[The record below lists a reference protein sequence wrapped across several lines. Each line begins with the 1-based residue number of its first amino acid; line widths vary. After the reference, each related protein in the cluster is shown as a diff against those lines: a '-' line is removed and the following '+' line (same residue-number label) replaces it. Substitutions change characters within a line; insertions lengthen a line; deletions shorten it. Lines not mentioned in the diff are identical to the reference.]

1 MDRPGLD
8 PLSLLRG
15 VRRRIGMVLAIFV
28 VGAILSAGVAYVLPP
43 VYESTAKI
51 LVESQQIPVD
61 LARSTVTASAA
72 ERLQLIEQRL
82 MTRENLLD
90 IAERLDLFA
99 DRPGLTPT
107 EKVDRIRDATSFD
120 SVPFNDNPRYRGPE
134 VLSAFTITYASD
146 KAAQAAR
153 VANEYVTM
161 VLEQNLRTRNKR
173 AAETKDFFSAEVK
186 RLAGELGTLEAHI
199 AAYKQ
204 EHEAALP
211 ESQEFRLNELSGLQE
226 RSFEREQR
234 RLRLEEER
242 RTLQDSLRARQNGT
256 APRAKLTPEEQDLSD
271 LKRVLVQK
279 RGLFSESHPEVRSLT
294 ARMAALESAI
304 AATRMEP
311 KAEDTEAT
319 NAAELELV
327 QLRRQIALIDRQ
339 LDLIAEQ
346 QAAAERRRAALE
358 ASVAAAP
365 KIEMALNAFNRRYE
379 DLQTQYQIA
388 VRKEAEAET
397 GEKLEINKQAES
409 FEVIEQAQ
417 VPEKPVAPKR
427 ALIAIGGSVA
437 SLAAALGLA
446 VLLELM
452 NASIRTTADLERLL
466 QIHPIV
472 SVPYIRTREEVR
484 RRRLLWGLR
493 LLTAAVLLSA
503 LLFAIDQFYLP
514 LELIW
519 QRAIDRIGLDEI
531 LATIAR
537 RFN

>member
-186 RLAGELGTLEAHI
+186 RLAGELGTLEARI